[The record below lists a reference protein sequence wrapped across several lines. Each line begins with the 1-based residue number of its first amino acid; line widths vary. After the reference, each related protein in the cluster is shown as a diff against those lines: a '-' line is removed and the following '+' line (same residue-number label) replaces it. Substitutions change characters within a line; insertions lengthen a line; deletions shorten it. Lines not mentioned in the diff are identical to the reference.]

1 MIKTIN
7 HKLLISRL
15 PKDDYEELC
24 EFVEEQLT
32 KHEDL
37 LIKLENWAKLLRC
50 SGVNSKTIVL
60 AEIEKELGKYERNL
74 KENYNVSKESA
85 NYYDFEVKNE

>member
-1 MIKTIN
+1 MSKQMN
-7 HKLLISRL
+7 HKLLIARL

-60 AEIEKELGKYERNL
+60 AEIEKKLGEYEINL
-74 KENYNVSKESA
+74 NENYNVSKESA
-85 NYYDFEVKNE
+85 NCYDFQKGK